1 MRPVF
6 DHLDYRDTLK
16 EAFEERKAAASL
28 YSYRMMAEFLG
39 LDTSYVFR
47 ILQKDAHLPARC
59 QSRAIEYLGLSGR
72 SAEYFVL
79 LIAYARERNQ
89 GARQKILENALA
101 LRDVARRQLIDDE
114 LAYFRD
120 WWIVALRS
128 MLEIVDGR
136 VVPSKLGARLNPPI
150 PEKDVVKALELL
162 QQLGLVK
169 KMSSGRMM
177 LTETHLT
184 VGKGIEKVEAV
195 RDHQKQMLALAS
207 EAINRFPPEKRD
219 VSTITL
225 AVNESGANM
234 VREMLRECRRQIQK
248 CVEDSKQPDRVMQ
261 LAMAFFPLCDAE
273 KQP

>member
-16 EAFEERKAAASL
+16 EAFEERKAATSL

-89 GARQKILENALA
+89 GARQKILENAMA

-136 VVPSKLGARLNPPI
+136 VVPSKLGARLTPPI
-150 PEKDVVKALELL
+150 PETDVVKALELL
-162 QQLGLVK
+162 QQLWLVK

-225 AVNESGANM
+225 AVIETGYNM

-273 KQP
+273 KKS

>member
-16 EAFEERKAAASL
+16 EAFEERKAATSL

-59 QSRAIEYLGLSGR
+59 QSRAIDYLGLSGR

-89 GARQKILENALA
+89 SARQKILENAMA
-101 LRDVARRQLIDDE
+101 LRDVARRQLVDDE

-136 VVPSKLGARLNPPI
+136 VVPSKLGARLNPPV
-150 PEKDVVKALELL
+150 PEKDVVRALELL

-195 RDHQKQMLALAS
+195 RDHQKQMLGLAS

-225 AVNESGANM
+225 AVNESGYNM